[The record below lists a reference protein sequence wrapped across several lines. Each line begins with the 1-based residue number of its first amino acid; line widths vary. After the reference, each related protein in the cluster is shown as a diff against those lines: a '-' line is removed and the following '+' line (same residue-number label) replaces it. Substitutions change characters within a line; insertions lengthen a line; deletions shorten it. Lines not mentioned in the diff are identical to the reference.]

1 MPIKTSQPL
10 NFTSHHVEK
19 RKAKRAFLNQIAE
32 PIHWEAVVSV
42 LEKYYPIDQ
51 AAEGRKAYPA
61 LVLMKRTLLQTWYH
75 LSDYGIE
82 EQVNDTLSLMRF
94 CSLQLESVSLKP

>member
-42 LEKYYPIDQ
+42 LEKYYSTGQ
-51 AAEGRKAYPA
+51 AAQGRKAYPA
-61 LVLMKRTLLQTWYH
+61 LVLMKRTLLQTWYY
-75 LSDYGIE
+75 LSDYG
-82 EQVNDTLSLMRF
+82 
-94 CSLQLESVSLKP
+94 ESKEGMWTYRHTRRPPACMIAST

>member
-1 MPIKTSQPL
+1 MPIKTSQPISY
-10 NFTSHHVEK
+10 TGYYVEK
-19 RKAKRAFLNQIAE
+19 RKTKRVFLKQIAE
-32 PIHWEAVVSV
+32 LIHWEAVTSV

-51 AAEGRKAYPA
+51 AAQGRKAYLA